1 MFVGTFEHSLDD
13 KGRIVLPSV
22 FRQHLNERGYLSQW
36 DQCLGLWTPEGFEDV
51 ANRLTERV
59 RAGEAS
65 QLALRAFAANAHEV
79 KPDTQGRIGIPERLR
94 EFAGLDREVVVIG
107 ALDRIELW
115 DAERWRSLGA
125 ASDQSLT
132 EAVTRYGI

>member
-22 FRQHLNERGYLSQW
+22 FRQHLSERGYLSQW

-94 EFAGLDREVVVIG
+94 EFARLDREVVVIG

-115 DAERWRSLGA
+115 DAERWHSLGA

>member
-22 FRQHLNERGYLSQW
+22 FRQHLRERGYLSQW

-79 KPDTQGRIGIPERLR
+79 KPDTQGRVGIPERLR
-94 EFAGLDREVVVIG
+94 EFAHLDREVVVIG